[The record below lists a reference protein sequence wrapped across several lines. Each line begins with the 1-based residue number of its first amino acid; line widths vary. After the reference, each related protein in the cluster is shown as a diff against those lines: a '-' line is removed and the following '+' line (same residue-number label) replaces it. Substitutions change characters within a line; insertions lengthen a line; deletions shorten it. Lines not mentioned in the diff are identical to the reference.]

1 MESDSSDLG
10 IKTIFNKKNI
20 VIPYKA
26 IQTISILTALLYTLH
41 QVHE

>member
-26 IQTISILTALLYTLH
+26 ALLYTLH